1 MVAIAP
7 SKAAHWAEQ
16 YLFAD
21 WRWAENG
28 QGPREWNCWSFL
40 REIQLRHFGRE
51 IPALPIGDES
61 ATRAALAAW
70 GYRSDWVRRVGAPR
84 EGDVLLMRG
93 MDLHVGLWVEADG
106 GGVLHCQ
113 RDRDV
118 TFDDLRTLAQCG
130 YRIERVWRWR
140 GN

>member
-1 MVAIAP
+1 MTPPAP
-7 SKAAHWAEQ
+7 HWAEQ

-28 QGPREWNCWSFL
+28 QGPRDWNCWSFV
-40 REIQLRHFGRE
+40 RELQRKHFDRPL
-51 IPALPIGDES
+51 PALPIGDE
-61 ATRAALAAW
+61 AGIRAALAEFPA
-70 GYRSDWVRRVGAPR
+70 RSLWRKRSGEPR

-93 MDLHVGLWVEADG
+93 MDLHVGLWIEADG

-118 TFDDLRTLAQCG
+118 TFDDLRGLQFCG
-130 YRIERVWRWR
+130 YRIERVWAWR